1 MGNVFSDYFVENFR
15 MRFKF
20 EGEGGNN
27 FYLDDINLYEG
38 GSSDDIVVGLN
49 EVRDDF
55 NISLYPNPSEADVSV
70 VFDLKNAQKMYAQ
83 VIDVRGKLIETIMIH
98 ANEGNNTLILDTKGL
113 SQGSYTIK
121 LSGETSASSL
131 PFYKL

>member
-1 MGNVFSDYFVENFR
+1 M
-15 MRFKF
+15 
-20 EGEGGNN
+20 
-27 FYLDDINLYEG
+27 YEG

-55 NISLYPNPSEADVSV
+55 NINLYPNPSEADVSV
-70 VFDLKNAQKMYAQ
+70 VFDLKNAQTMYAQ